1 MATAEEFH
9 FFSESRSALKVSPW
23 SNDFSLPT
31 WENAE
36 ADILRDDLT
45 HNQCVK
51 LSYSLKRE
59 VPLTGK
65 HMACAHTYGC
75 STKEKNEKRK

>member
-1 MATAEEFH
+1 METAEVFH

-23 SNDFSLPT
+23 SNDFSLPP

-45 HNQCVK
+45 HNQ
-51 LSYSLKRE
+51 
-59 VPLTGK
+59 
-65 HMACAHTYGC
+65 
-75 STKEKNEKRK
+75 